1 MNRND
6 TITGFL
12 FAHAG
17 KDPVSFHMP
26 GHKGAAIF
34 RRLGYGPVLDRL
46 ADMDITEIPGAD
58 NLFQTEGII
67 AQTMERYRALY
78 GSRQSYLL
86 INGSSCG
93 LIAAVMSSALRRKDL
108 SMPNRLIMARNCHK
122 SIFNAV
128 ELTGSEP
135 VYAYPEVVPEY
146 GITGA
151 VPVSEIRRCL
161 AEAPDATAVIL
172 PSPNYYGICSGVRE
186 IAEVVHAEGK
196 VLIVDEAHGAHLSLM
211 GTARADALAAGKN
224 GADIVINSTHKTL
237 CSFTQ
242 TAVANIYG
250 DLVDL
255 DAFEDALQKMESTS
269 PSYVLMTSL
278 DLNADILERFGEELM
293 EDWRK
298 ELDWFYEEASR
309 IPGLT
314 VLQHPLLDDSK
325 LDFSFRGMTGA
336 ALEDALMEKEIYPE
350 LVTGDLCMCMTGIGN
365 THEHYERLLEALA
378 EIAERAEATG
388 VEERPRDAE
397 ALWNMRNLERKTL
410 SPQKKRVPLA
420 EASGR
425 VCARALIPYPPGIPA
440 VCPGEVIPQEVVS
453 AILAIR
459 ARGENVMGVDA
470 DGCVLVGEQT

>member
-1 MNRND
+1 MNRNE

-12 FAHAG
+12 LAHAG

-26 GHKGAAIF
+26 GHKGAEVF

-78 GSRQSYLL
+78 GSRKSYLL

-93 LIAAVMSSALRRKDL
+93 LIAAGMSSALRRKDL
-108 SMPNRLIMARNCHK
+108 SKPNRLIMARNCHK

-172 PSPNYYGICSGVRE
+172 PSPNYYGICSEIRE
-186 IAEVVHAEGK
+186 IAGVCHEAGV

-211 GTARADALAAGKN
+211 GTERADALAAGKN

-250 DLVDL
+250 DGIDL
-255 DAFEDALQKMESTS
+255 DAFEDALQKIESTS

-278 DLNADILERFGEELM
+278 DLNADILERFGKELM
-293 EDWRK
+293 KDWRK
-298 ELDWFYEEASR
+298 ELDTFYEKASR

-325 LDFSFRGMTGA
+325 LDFSVCGMTGA
-336 ALEDALMEKEIYPE
+336 ELEDALMKREIYPE
-350 LVTGDLCMCMTGIGN
+350 LTTGDLCMCMTGIGN
-365 THEHYERLLEALA
+365 THEHYQRLLAALV
-378 EIAERAEATG
+378 EIAESTETTAT
-388 VEERPRDAE
+388 EESPLDAE
-397 ALWNMRNLERKTL
+397 VLWNMRGLERRAL
-410 SPQKKRVPLA
+410 SPHKKRVPLT
-420 EASGR
+420 EAAGQ

-440 VCPGEVIPQEVVS
+440 VCPGEVIPQEVVT
-453 AILAIR
+453 AVAAMR

-470 DGCVLVGEQT
+470 DGTVLVGMD